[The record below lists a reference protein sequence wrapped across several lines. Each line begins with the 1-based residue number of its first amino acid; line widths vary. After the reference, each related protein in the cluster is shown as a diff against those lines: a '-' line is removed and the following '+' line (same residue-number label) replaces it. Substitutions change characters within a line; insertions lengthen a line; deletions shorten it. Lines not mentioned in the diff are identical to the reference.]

1 MPTLSPERVM
11 SEKSLKKI
19 GVKFAEPKQKRSK
32 DAIKNLVEAAE
43 LLVASGDAENLNARD
58 LSRVSGY
65 SLGALVQRLGKVE
78 NVFLH
83 AIAHARERHLHAIC
97 AQAEAFDGNI
107 TTAEF
112 ATFLV
117 DVGLHAMK
125 NIVGPSIIRYYESR
139 ALGRVNS
146 LSDVHAYTD
155 ETIPTLMKMIAQ
167 DKTGTFR
174 GLTPFEA
181 KYLAR
186 SLFHILERPFIES
199 DPNAGSEEHRLM
211 AVKFVTCMLSR

>member
-1 MPTLSPERVM
+1 M

-19 GVKFAEPKQKRSK
+19 GVKFAEPKQDRSK
-32 DAIKNLVEAAE
+32 EAIKNLVEAAE
-43 LLVASGDAENLNARD
+43 LLVASGDAGNLNARD
-58 LSRVSGY
+58 LSKVSGY

-83 AIAHARERHLHAIC
+83 AIAYARERHLQSIC

-107 TTAEF
+107 TTNEF

-117 DVGLHAMK
+117 DVGLHTMK

-146 LSDVHAYTD
+146 LADIHAYTD
-155 ETIPTLMKMIAQ
+155 ETVPTLMKLIEQ
-167 DKTGTFR
+167 DKTGTFKMV
-174 GLTPFEA
+174 TAFEA

-211 AVKFVTCMLSR
+211 AIKFVSCMLSR